1 MKLKAKD
8 VKVFRFNNLR
18 ILVYQQNR
26 NIMYKNKCIL
36 PYYMLFYKANRKM
49 RSRIP

>member
-18 ILVYQQNR
+18 ISVYQQNR

-36 PYYMLFYKANRKM
+36 PYYMFYKANRKM